1 MKPNQTS
8 ILYGCLRL
16 SGSQHL
22 DLSFLGMNK
31 FERGNHIASF
41 DSSNDKPFDYWHG
54 GVGIECLKQIVTARN
69 TVFCSFR
76 TKSEHSDNPATRLTH
91 SILSMRQDLES
102 DLAGSSFL
110 DKVFF
115 HVYPKLEGRLCLSLD
130 IASAL
135 SQFVLIAR
143 DASIYLTSFGDSRSQ
158 YLMWSNE
165 YLLETRLR
173 ATFGDQ
179 RFFYY
184 RHLPL
189 VNGVM
194 VIQSQFLA
202 SKIAKWQNRLSDLV
216 ALNALDIF
224 LQRKTRS
231 VANDLPEVF

>member
-1 MKPNQTS
+1 MKS
-8 ILYGCLRL
+8 AVYGCVRL
-16 SGSQHL
+16 VGASPL
-22 DLSFLGMNK
+22 DLSPLK
-31 FERGNHIASF
+31 WDRLDQGNHVSTF
-41 DSSNDKPFDYWHG
+41 EPKVPKPFDYWHG
-54 GVGIECLKQIVTARN
+54 GTDVECLKQIVTARN

-76 TKSEHSDNPATRLTH
+76 TRAEYTDNPATRLTH
-91 SILSMRQDLES
+91 SILSMRQDLDS

-130 IASAL
+130 ISSAL

-143 DASIYLTSFGDSRSQ
+143 DTSIYLTSFGDSKSQ

-165 YLLETRLR
+165 YLLETRLKEL
-173 ATFGDQ
+173 FGEQ

-189 VNGVM
+189 TNGVM

-202 SKIAKWQNRLSDLV
+202 SKFAKWHNKLSDLIT
-216 ALNALDIF
+216 LNALDVF

-231 VANDLPEVF
+231 VCPQDIDSHFG